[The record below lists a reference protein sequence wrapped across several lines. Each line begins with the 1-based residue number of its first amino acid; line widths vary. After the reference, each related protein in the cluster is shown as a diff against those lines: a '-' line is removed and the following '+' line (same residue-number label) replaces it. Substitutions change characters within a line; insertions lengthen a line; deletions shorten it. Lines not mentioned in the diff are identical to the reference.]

1 MMTKAIAI
9 LALVSLVLA
18 LAPAAAQPAY
28 PQAEITNGR
37 IRAVLHLPD
46 PQAGYYR
53 ATRFD
58 WSGSIASAEWKG
70 HTYFGQWF
78 PRHDPKINDAI
89 TGPVEEFD
97 NIGYDEAKP
106 GESFVR
112 LGIGA
117 IRKPDEPAYRR
128 FSTYEIADPGKWT
141 VNKSAD
147 AIEFVHE
154 LGDTL
159 GYAYVYR
166 KKVRLD
172 GNSIVLEHRLQNTG
186 RKAIATNGYNH
197 DFFMLDNQPTGPDF
211 VVKFAFEPKAVSPQA
226 IAGFVELRGK
236 EWVYLQELQRSVQ
249 TQITGFGPT
258 ARDNDFRVENH
269 KTGAAVRQTG
279 DRPLTKINVWSPRTT
294 ICPEA
299 FIDVRVD
306 PGKETT
312 WRINYEFYEVAKR

>member
-1 MMTKAIAI
+1 MMTRI
-9 LALVSLVLA
+9 LIVALLC
-18 LAPAAAQPAY
+18 LAPAAAQTTF

-97 NIGYDEAKP
+97 SIGYDEAKP
-106 GESFVR
+106 GERFVR
-112 LGIGA
+112 LGVGA
-117 IRKPDEPAYRR
+117 IQKPDEPAYRR
-128 FSTYEIADPGKWT
+128 FSTYDIADAGKWT
-141 VNKSAD
+141 INKSGD

-154 LGDTL
+154 LGDTR
-159 GYAYVYR
+159 GYAYIYR

-172 GNSIVLEHRLQNTG
+172 GNSIVLEHRLKNTG
-186 RKAIATNGYNH
+186 TKLIATNGYNH

-211 VVKFAFEPKAVSPQA
+211 VVRFPFELTAVTPQA
-226 IAGFVELRGK
+226 IAGKVELRGK
-236 EWVYLQELQRSVQ
+236 EWVYLQALQQGSVQ
-249 TQITGFGPT
+249 TQLTGFGPT
-258 ARDNDFRVENH
+258 ARDYDFRVENR

-299 FIDVRVD
+299 FIDVRVE

-312 WRINYEFYEVAKR
+312 WRISYEFYEVKKM